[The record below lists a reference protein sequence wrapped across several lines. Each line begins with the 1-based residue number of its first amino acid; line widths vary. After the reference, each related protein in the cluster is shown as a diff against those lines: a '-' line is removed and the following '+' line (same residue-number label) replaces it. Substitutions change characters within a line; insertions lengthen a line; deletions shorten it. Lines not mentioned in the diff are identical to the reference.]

1 LFNFIISSP
10 PRTNAK
16 PPIENFLAT
25 VLYLMLAVTVFLYQM
40 DLYRLNFGQVSLKM
54 KKEGDKSFW
63 KGDITKKH

>member
-1 LFNFIISSP
+1 
-10 PRTNAK
+10 
-16 PPIENFLAT
+16 
-25 VLYLMLAVTVFLYQM
+25 MLAVTVFLYQM